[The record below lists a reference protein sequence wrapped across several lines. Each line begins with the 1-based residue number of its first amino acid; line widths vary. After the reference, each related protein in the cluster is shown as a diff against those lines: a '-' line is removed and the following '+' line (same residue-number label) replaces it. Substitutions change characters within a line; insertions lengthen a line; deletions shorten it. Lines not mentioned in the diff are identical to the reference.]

1 MKSKKDQLGKYLE
14 GYERPEP
21 PQAPPGSDGD
31 PQIAA
36 LTAYIQ
42 TKTDIASHS
51 IILDFGS
58 GEGVLPHWL
67 NKIWPQDRRI
77 PSYHAV
83 DIDDSLDKLRLP
95 IRVHNNSRKVRLEE
109 FYEGYFE
116 TTESQ
121 IELVVVRNVLHEMGL
136 RDTARLFSCLTSK
149 LKPGTEL
156 YVQDMINLPRVE
168 PGRAGWDPELL
179 SQLFQNLGAS
189 SERIALTSHRGTGW
203 FALRVRTGPAQI
215 SFERCLQLCAQAR
228 KSQRDRLLAQ
238 VKRLNLE
245 NQPDTGILRVVLQ
258 NDVTTISLQ
267 LETEVESDGKPAS
280 PPIEASSLSS
290 EGLLL
295 RVSEAG
301 PLDYAVRATGDAA
314 RVGGLLALLS
324 NKRMLDIAS
333 IVAMSKRFVSFA
345 GYSQHS
351 FFEDPRMPRVIE
363 DLLSEGK
370 RIRLL
375 LVDPTS
381 FSASARALVPAY
393 SDPED
398 LLTAIRM
405 TISAATEYRE
415 ALVKRFDMQ
424 KVSQCFAVALT
435 PWTPPCSYFIVDDTC
450 VASLYSA
457 HLTGSTGSCFV
468 FRAGESATNSYYR
481 VLLDDFEAT
490 WNSPTT
496 TRLL

>member
-1 MKSKKDQLGKYLE
+1 MTSKKDQLGKFLE

-21 PQAPPGSDGD
+21 PQVPPGNDGD

-36 LTAYIQ
+36 LTTYIQ
-42 TKTDIASHS
+42 TKMDIPSHS

-58 GEGVLPHWL
+58 GDGLLPHWL
-67 NKIWPQDRRI
+67 NVIWPQDRGI
-77 PSYHAV
+77 PAYHAV
-83 DIDDSLDKLRLP
+83 DLNEPLDHLRLP
-95 IRVHNNSRKVRLEE
+95 IRVHNNSRKVPLEE
-109 FYEGYFE
+109 FYESYLE
-116 TTESQ
+116 TTGSR
-121 IELVVVRNVLHEMGL
+121 IELVVIRNVLHEMGL

-156 YVQDMINLPRVE
+156 YVQDMVNLPRVE

-179 SQLFQNLGAS
+179 SRLFQNLGANA
-189 SERIALTSHRGTGW
+189 EQIALKSHGGTRW
-203 FALRVRTGPAQI
+203 FALRVKTGSAPV
-215 SFERCLQLCAQAR
+215 SFERTIQLCAQTRSA
-228 KSQRDRLLAQ
+228 QRDRLLNE
-238 VKRLNLE
+238 VKRLNQQ
-245 NQPDTGILRVVLQ
+245 NQFDTSYLRVVLQ

-267 LETEVESDGKPAS
+267 LETEVADDGRPPS
-280 PPIEASSLSS
+280 PPIEASGLSS
-290 EGLLL
+290 LGLLL

-301 PLDYAVRATGDAA
+301 PLDYAVKAIGDVA
-314 RVGGLLALLS
+314 RVGGLLAVLS
-324 NKRMLDIAS
+324 NKRMLDIADV
-333 IVAMSKRFVSFA
+333 VARAKRLVCFA

-363 DLLSEGK
+363 DLLSESK

-381 FSASARALVPAY
+381 FAASARALVPAY
-393 SDPED
+393 SDPQD
-398 LLTAIRM
+398 LPRAIRM
-405 TISAATEYRE
+405 TISAATTQHK
-415 ALVKRFDMQ
+415 ALVERLGMDRVHQYFEL
-424 KVSQCFAVALT
+424 AVT

-450 VASLYSA
+450 IASLYSA

-481 VLLDDFEAT
+481 VLRDDFEAT
-490 WNSPTT
+490 WNSPIT